1 MAEVPRRLIIFESE
15 HWTLSHRIDCAL
27 PGYLMLG
34 VRAPVSEL
42 SSLSQKALEDLGPLL
57 AAAQRALTAILQPD
71 HFYIGRFG
79 HDRGYSIHFHLIPIC
94 GWVKERFR
102 ADARYDAVRRLGRRS
117 DPEETDGAEMTLY
130 VWREFCE
137 SANPPE
143 VVGLSIE
150 DVVTRLRELLAFEDR
165 RAQ

>member
-1 MAEVPRRLIIFESE
+1 MGEVPRRLIIFQSE
-15 HWTLSHRIDCAL
+15 HWTLNHRIDCAL

-34 VRAPVSEL
+34 ARASVSEL
-42 SSLSQKALEDLGPLL
+42 ALLPAKALAELGPVL
-57 AAAQRALTAILQPD
+57 AAAQRALTEILQPD
-71 HFYIGRFG
+71 HFYVGRFG

-94 GWVKERFR
+94 RWVKERFLT
-102 ADARYDAVRRLGRRS
+102 DARYDAVRRLASCS
-117 DPEETDGAEMTLY
+117 DPGETDGAEMTLY

>member
-15 HWTLSHRIDCAL
+15 YWTLNHRIDCAL

-34 VRAPVSEL
+34 ARAPVSEL
-42 SSLSQKALEDLGPLL
+42 ASLPEKALEELGSRL
-57 AAAQRALTAILQPD
+57 AAAQRALTAILRPD
-71 HFYIGRFG
+71 HFYVGRFG
-79 HDRGYSIHFHLIPIC
+79 HSAGYSIHFHLIPIC

-102 ADARYDAVRRLGRRS
+102 ADARYDAVRRLGPRS

-137 SANPPE
+137 SENPPE

-150 DVVTRLRELLAFEDR
+150 DVVTRLRQLLA
-165 RAQ
+165 A